1 MENTIEQKKPET
13 EARVMV
19 ERKDEYRE
27 SIKKLI
33 DATVKNAL
41 EQEMQKA
48 AQELI
53 DEQRKAIKQ
62 LIEEQKV
69 ALRQIVEEEK
79 KEIWARAE
87 ELRKSVL
94 KLGL

>member
-1 MENTIEQKKPET
+1 MEKVIEHKKDETIVKVGSE
-13 EARVMV
+13 
-19 ERKDEYRE
+19 KDEYRE

-33 DATVKNAL
+33 DTTVRNAL
-41 EQEMQKA
+41 EQDMQKA

-53 DEQRKAIKQ
+53 DEQRKAIRQ
-62 LIEEQKV
+62 LIEEQRA

-79 KEIWARAE
+79 KSIWAKAE
-87 ELRKSVL
+87 ELRRQVL

>member
-1 MENTIEQKKPET
+1 MENVVEQKKV
-13 EARVMV
+13 EAGPRVIV
-19 ERKDEYRE
+19 EKDEYRE
-27 SIKKLI
+27 SIRKLI
-33 DATVKNAL
+33 DATVKSAL

-53 DEQRKAIKQ
+53 EEQRKAIKQ
-62 LIEEQKV
+62 LVDEQKA
-69 ALRQIVEEEK
+69 ALRQIVDEEK
-79 KEIWARAE
+79 KAIWARAE

>member
-1 MENTIEQKKPET
+1 MENVVEQKKV
-13 EARVMV
+13 EAVTMPV
-19 ERKDEYRE
+19 SERDEYRE
-27 SIKKLI
+27 SVKKLI
-33 DATVKNAL
+33 DATVKSAL

-53 DEQRKAIKQ
+53 EEQRKAIRQ
-62 LIEEQKV
+62 LIEEQRA

-79 KEIWARAE
+79 KSIWARAE
-87 ELRKSVL
+87 ELRRQVL